1 MNKRFGIIAALLL
14 ALGVLFGG
22 CAPAA
27 TAAPAAPTAAQFAQA
42 QAMGFPAGSFVS
54 STPQALP
61 ALDAA
66 VSAPI
71 LSYKASSTKACW
83 AGNRGHVTSSVSQQS
98 STSAS
103 YKITAYKPSWYTN
116 WVRAYFDGVGKNY
129 ANSTI
134 WVNVPNHAIHTIR
147 IYTAAGDT
155 CAVSH

>member
-1 MNKRFGIIAALLL
+1 MNKRFGIIAALVL

-22 CAPAA
+22 GAPAA

-54 STPQALP
+54 SAPQALP

-71 LSYKASSTKACW
+71 LSYKASSTRSCW
-83 AGNRGHVTSSVSQQS
+83 AGNYGHVTSSVKQTS
-98 STSAS
+98 STYQS
-103 YKITAYKPSWYTN
+103 YQITAYKPSWYTN

-134 WVNVPNHAIHTIR
+134 WVNVPNHALHTIR
-147 IYTAAGDT
+147 VSAANGAT
-155 CAVSH
+155 CSVRH